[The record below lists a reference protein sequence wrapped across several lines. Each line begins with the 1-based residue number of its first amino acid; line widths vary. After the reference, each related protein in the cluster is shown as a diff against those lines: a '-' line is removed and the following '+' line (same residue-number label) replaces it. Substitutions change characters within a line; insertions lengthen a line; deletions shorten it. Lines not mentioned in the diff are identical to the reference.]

1 MQARRLDDII
11 VDPQTYAAPEAY
23 EEIFTK
29 LRSEEPVRWTEPEGY
44 RPFWLVSK
52 YHDVLEIERQND
64 KFINWPRLNLV
75 SIEEEEKVR
84 AGSGKGST
92 NPLRM
97 LVNMDDPEHR
107 PHRAIAQSW
116 FMPPNLRKLEGNLA
130 NLAREFVDKMEALNG
145 SCDFVNSVGVWYPLR
160 VIMQILGVPR
170 EDDHKMLAWTKAVTG
185 SFDSEMSGTLS
196 GVASRQAAIQEFFR
210 YFGVLSAE
218 RRKNPTDDLATVIAN
233 AKLDGKDIGEFQ
245 ASSYHFIIATAGH
258 DTTSSTVAGGLL
270 ALLKNPKELAKL
282 QNNLDLL
289 PAAIEEMLR
298 WVSPVTHFF
307 RTATEDYV
315 LRGKHIK
322 AGDSLMLS
330 YPSANRDEEVF
341 PDPFAFKVDRT
352 PNRHVAFGYGPH
364 LCLGMHL
371 AKMEMK
377 ALYRELLSRLEDIE
391 LAGDPAWIKANLV
404 TGLKRLPIRYKL
416 RRSAA

>member
-1 MQARRLDDII
+1 MQPRRLDDII
-11 VDPQTYAAPEAY
+11 VDPQTYATPEAY

-185 SFDSEMSGTLS
+185 SFDSEMSGALS
-196 GVASRQAAIQEFFR
+196 GVASRQAAIQEF
-210 YFGVLSAE
+210 
-218 RRKNPTDDLATVIAN
+218 
-233 AKLDGKDIGEFQ
+233 
-245 ASSYHFIIATAGH
+245 
-258 DTTSSTVAGGLL
+258 
-270 ALLKNPKELAKL
+270 
-282 QNNLDLL
+282 
-289 PAAIEEMLR
+289 
-298 WVSPVTHFF
+298 
-307 RTATEDYV
+307 
-315 LRGKHIK
+315 
-322 AGDSLMLS
+322 
-330 YPSANRDEEVF
+330 
-341 PDPFAFKVDRT
+341 
-352 PNRHVAFGYGPH
+352 
-364 LCLGMHL
+364 
-371 AKMEMK
+371 
-377 ALYRELLSRLEDIE
+377 
-391 LAGDPAWIKANLV
+391 
-404 TGLKRLPIRYKL
+404 
-416 RRSAA
+416 